1 MSSLLGRVV
10 SGKYRIVRL
19 IGEGGMGSVYEAV
32 HEGLNAKVALK
43 SLHPD
48 LAATG
53 LGPRFLQEARAAARI
68 QSPHVVRVSD
78 VDQTEDGL
86 PYMVLEL
93 LEGKTLQAVYEHL
106 YQAGER
112 LPYADALDFAIQIC
126 EGVEAAHEAGIVH
139 RDLKPDNVMITYSAK
154 GVALV
159 KLLDFGIAKLED
171 KTDPTSVRTRPG
183 VIMGTPEYMAP
194 EQAFAADTADARADV
209 FSLGVMIFEMLAGH
223 RPVGGDEPTEI
234 AVAYLTGN
242 VPRLRDLAP
251 TVPPDIDAAV
261 HKAMAPKP
269 PDRLQSVKALR
280 EVLEPYLLA
289 ARPPPASRMSAP
301 SDKALLDNKGTR
313 AIPLTHVPDEPSYSA
328 AVAKSGRPPPV
339 TPWPPGPPP
348 PLGDPGFADESTKES
363 AMFPHGVYD
372 NRVSVPVVSPP
383 PRPPGAPPSLMP
395 YSQFSSANTPPASG
409 YPMAPPPV
417 SIQQFPYASTPP
429 PPGKRKKSHGGLIA
443 GLVIAFLLLAGG
455 ALWAVYYFTD
465 VFDDDPKPT
474 RKHRPKPPSQ
484 KRPPPSLR

>member
-1 MSSLLGRVV
+1 MSSLIGRVV
-10 SGKYRIVRL
+10 SGKYRVVRL
-19 IGEGGMGSVYEAV
+19 IGEGGMGCVYEAV

-106 YQAGER
+106 YHQGER
-112 LPYADALDFAIQIC
+112 LPYAEALDFAIQIC

-139 RDLKPDNVMITYSAK
+139 RDLKPDNVMITAGPK
-154 GVALV
+154 GAPLV

-171 KTDPTSVRTRPG
+171 KNDPQSVRTRPG

-209 FSLGVMIFEMLAGH
+209 FSLGVMVFEMLAGH
-223 RPVGGDEPTEI
+223 RPVGGEEPTEI
-234 AVAYLTGN
+234 AVAYMTGQ

-251 TVPPDIDAAV
+251 TVPPDIDAVV

-269 PDRLQSVKALR
+269 PDRLQTVRELR
-280 EVLEPYLLA
+280 EVLEPFLLA
-289 ARPPPASRMSAP
+289 ARPPPASRITTP
-301 SDKALLDNKGTR
+301 SDKALLEKGTR
-313 AIPLTHVPDEPSYSA
+313 AIPLTHVPDEPSYAA
-328 AVAKSGRPPPV
+328 AVAKSGRPPPMA
-339 TPWPPGPPP
+339 PPP
-348 PLGDPGFADESTKES
+348 PDPGFADESTKES
-363 AMFPHGVYD
+363 AMFPHGVVD

-383 PRPPGAPPSLMP
+383 PRPPGAPPSLVP
-395 YSQFSSANTPPASG
+395 YSQLSSANMPPPSA
-409 YPMAPPPV
+409 YPMAPM
-417 SIQQFPYASTPP
+417 SSQQFPYATRPP
-429 PPGKRKKSHGGLIA
+429 PPPRRPKSHGGLIA
-443 GLVIAFLLLAGG
+443 ALVAAFLILAGG
-455 ALWAVYYFTD
+455 TLWAIYYFTD
-465 VFDDDPKPT
+465 VFEDDPGPTKKHKPRSKPST
-474 RKHRPKPPSQ
+474 PKKPS
-484 KRPPPSLR
+484 PSLR